1 MRRDAD
7 IQVQRISRAIEKV
20 LRSDGWING
29 IKVYDRRHLRKIAES
44 MARKVSEPSRYVN
57 QGFHNT
63 SVTQCLLR
71 QLLETHP
78 ANVMEIIASLVTSGK
93 ASVGQGKRGR
103 LVTLD
108 QKSLALDLEARWA
121 NDENSAA
128 SGLRDPVGQ
137 LFDLVVSQ
145 AHWDAQS
152 SSDLRFVYTQDPKPR
167 SGTTGERLVKVYV
180 KGDNSIEVAYEGPRL
195 NVRDTFELARM
206 FDETPNA
213 VIAHSSLVDGLQEPS
228 IADAEQLSSA
238 ITGYTEATG
247 RPPILIVF
255 AGLLPG
261 GNSTSRGYDL
271 HAVTALNFDDTYF
284 LESRWGQSIDI
295 ALNGLSGE
303 ELLAAMRVPERLL
316 EGEEDYHDSAPAYMR
331 TIDPAYPVP
340 RYARAPQILAMQ
352 KEHEQISEFE
362 KRAQSSPAV
371 QAQEKYF
378 EELEKWEARRAEH
391 QAIFGEDL
399 PFTVPAPSPPS
410 TQPT

>member
-44 MARKVSEPSRYVN
+44 MARKASEPSRFVN

-78 ANVMEIIASLVTSGK
+78 AYVMEMIASLVTSGK
-93 ASVGQGKRGR
+93 ASVGQGKRGK
-103 LVTLD
+103 LVSID

-121 NDENSAA
+121 TDDNTSG

-137 LFDLVVSQ
+137 LFDLLVAQ
-145 AHWDAQS
+145 AHWDEFS
-152 SSDLRFVYTQDPKPR
+152 SNDLKFVYTQDPKPR
-167 SGTTGERLVKVYV
+167 TGITGERLVKVYV
-180 KGDNSIEVAYEGPRL
+180 KGDNSIEVAYEGPNL
-195 NVRDTFELARM
+195 NVQDTFNLARM

-213 VIAHSSLVDGLQEPS
+213 VIAHSSVVDSLQEPS
-228 IADAEQLSSA
+228 ITDADQLSSA
-238 ITGYTEATG
+238 ISGYSNATG
-247 RPPILIVF
+247 RPPMLLVF

-261 GNSTSRGYDL
+261 GSGSSRGYDL

-284 LESRWGQSIDI
+284 LESRWGQSVDL

-303 ELLAAMRVPERLL
+303 ELISAMRLPERTS
-316 EGEEDYHDSAPAYMR
+316 EGDEDYHDSAPPYMR

-352 KEHEQISEFE
+352 KEHDQIAGLE
-362 KRAQSSPAV
+362 KNAQSNPAV

-391 QAIFGEDL
+391 QAIFGDDL
-399 PFTVPAPSPPS
+399 PFTVPAPAPPS
-410 TQPT
+410 TQPS